1 MPVYGPKQETQA
13 AYWVR
18 IKRESMEQHPIYDQ
32 DKINA
37 LLAAGVL
44 EHHERRQMKSISQVD
59 KIPDELDLQSFKKS
73 KDNTAKRKQIAAD
86 LLGLTSIT

>member
-1 MPVYGPKQETQA
+1 MMYAVEERESFKERRARLERQRNKKWRQNRPKKRQSPVYGPKEETQA

-18 IKRESMEQHPIYDQ
+18 IKHESMEQHPIYDQ

-44 EHHERRQMKSISQVD
+44 EHHERK
-59 KIPDELDLQSFKKS
+59 
-73 KDNTAKRKQIAAD
+73 
-86 LLGLTSIT
+86 